1 MMAASSILCIPF
13 YFAATTYNTP
23 GITFKQ
29 VYDIFNDYIF
39 HKVDQV
45 GDSKRLKFQK
55 WAKMTKTVLPT
66 LHPYNKAADG
76 TLIFSEESS
85 PSSSRNLPTY
95 DMATQETVQ

>member
-1 MMAASSILCIPF
+1 MIYI
-13 YFAATTYNTP
+13 
-23 GITFKQ
+23 
-29 VYDIFNDYIF
+29 NDYIF
-39 HKVDQV
+39 HKSDQV
-45 GDSKRLKFQK
+45 GDSKRFKFQK
-55 WAKMTKTVLPT
+55 WEKMTKTVLPT

>member
-1 MMAASSILCIPF
+1 MAASSILCIPF

-23 GITFKQ
+23 GVTFK
-29 VYDIFNDYIF
+29 
-39 HKVDQV
+39 
-45 GDSKRLKFQK
+45 QK

-95 DMATQETVQ
+95 DMATQNNHNDC